1 MTREATGIA
10 FLYGPT
16 AQLHRLIKGFHPN
29 LNWAG
34 AGAGEMWL
42 DGVCLP
48 SFGTQREGTG
58 MCCFSV
64 HCVPA
69 GPVRSHGLL
78 HPSLLRFCCSQMSIS
93 NCASSPG
100 QKGKDEKFSAKRNGK
115 AVFNILLYLQRTK
128 LIQTVPFSVTSQCLP
143 ECNASP
149 QVQSVHLR

>member
-34 AGAGEMWL
+34 AGEMWL
-42 DGVCLP
+42 DGACLP

-78 HPSLLRFCCSQMSIS
+78 HPSLLRLCLQSDVHLKLRLIP
-93 NCASSPG
+93 NCMLPVMIVQVVQVVHFYFG
-100 QKGKDEKFSAKRNGK
+100 
-115 AVFNILLYLQRTK
+115 VFN
-128 LIQTVPFSVTSQCLP
+128 
-143 ECNASP
+143 
-149 QVQSVHLR
+149 